1 MYSRRQRNLVGRAGA
16 LRGVRRRRLLQ
27 GAGALGLGAGLRPTA
42 VFAESSDDD
51 DDDEPLGPFGPWSKP
66 VNLGPV
72 INSGAN
78 QIYNQIFP
86 SISKNGLSLYFTSD
100 RPGGVNAANPGKVTE
115 IWVSKRASLDAPWQT
130 PVNLDAFNSV
140 PVINSIGSV
149 GVGGANT
156 AGSNFSPDDHFMF
169 FWSPRP
175 HPDACGVN
183 TSDLYVTWRIN
194 KRSDFG
200 WQEPV
205 NLGCMINSPQFDNA
219 PNYFEDEENGTVS
232 MYFTSN
238 RPGGPPGSQ
247 PGSFHI
253 YVSTLG
259 DDGVFGQSILVPEL
273 SSAYDD
279 TSTAIRRDGLEFFV
293 RSTRPEGRI
302 GLEDIFVSTRNST
315 TDPWSTP
322 TSLGHPINYP
332 GYKTAS
338 PNLSWDGTTLYFWS
352 DRPGG
357 FGGQDLYVSTRRKL
371 RKHELEGES
380 GR

>member
-1 MYSRRQRNLVGRAGA
+1 MYSPRQQNLIGRTGA
-16 LRGVRRRRLLQ
+16 LEGVPRRRLLQ
-27 GAGALGLGAGLRPTA
+27 GAGALGVAASLRPTA
-42 VFAESSDDD
+42 VFAEG
-51 DDDEPLGPFGPWSKP
+51 DDDEDQLGPFGPWSAP

-78 QIYNQIFP
+78 QIYNQTFP
-86 SISKNGLSLYFTSD
+86 SISKNGLNLYFTSD

-115 IWVSKRASLDAPWQT
+115 IWVSKRESLDAPWQI
-130 PVNLDAFNSV
+130 PVNLDTF
-140 PVINSIGSV
+140 INSIGSV

-156 AGSNFSPDDHFMF
+156 AGSNFSPDEHFMF

-175 HPDACGVN
+175 HPDACGIH

-194 KRSDFG
+194 RRNDFG

-219 PNYFEDEENGTVS
+219 PNYFEDEENGTIS
-232 MYFTSN
+232 IYFTSN

-259 DDGVFGQSILVPEL
+259 GDGLFGPAVLVPEL

-279 TSTAIRRDGLEFFV
+279 TSTAIRHDGLEFFV

-302 GLEDIFVSTRNST
+302 GLEDIFVSTREST

-322 TSLGHPINYP
+322 VSLGRPINYP

-338 PNLSWDGTTLYFWS
+338 PNLSWDGKTLYFWS

-371 RKHELEGES
+371 GRNEREGEV
-380 GR
+380 GHER